1 MIRRILRQFSAYWR
15 VFFRAQFWRNRLNL
29 GLLGSGLFFNLLTW
43 IILARFIKP
52 SEYPIPLHYNIYF
65 GIDLIGP
72 YSRVFSLPLISL
84 FILVMNFI
92 LAFWFYPKDRLVA
105 YILLLAAAVT
115 QIFVLIGAVSL
126 IYINR

>member
-1 MIRRILRQFSAYWR
+1 MIRQILRQFLAYWR
-15 VFFRAQFWRNRLNL
+15 VFRKARFWRNRLNL
-29 GLLGSGLFFNLLTW
+29 GLLASGLFFNLLTW
-43 IILARFIKP
+43 GVLARFIKP

-72 YSRVFSLPLISL
+72 YSRVFSLPLISF
-84 FILVMNFI
+84 FILLMDFI
-92 LAFWFYPKDRLVA
+92 LAFWFYSKDRLAA
-105 YILLLAAAVT
+105 YILLLTSCAA